1 MKTKIVTPKEVVAHR
16 PFFVEQQKD
25 VARTTAYAYCTL
37 PRFVWFFSSL
47 AGFFAILAVAQAQ
60 DLEPRA
66 YANTPVGLNF
76 LIVGYSYSQGGL
88 STDPSIPLQNA
99 KLQTNS
105 SVFAYARSLDV
116 FGLSGKF
123 DVIQPTSW
131 LAGSA
136 TLAGQSVDRTTSG
149 FGDPRFRF
157 SVNLYGAP
165 ALSLDE
171 FKDYQQDIIIGASV
185 QVTAPGGEY
194 TPSKLVNIGSNRWSV
209 KPELGISK
217 RFGDLTLELSADA
230 TFYTD
235 NNEFLGTHT
244 RSQDPIY
251 ALQSHIIYSLPYG
264 IWAAL
269 DGTFYAGG
277 DTTIDGKKSNDMQEN
292 TRIGATLALPLSR
305 NYSTKLYWSTGVVT
319 RFGTSFDTVGI
330 LFQYRFGGGI

>member
-1 MKTKIVTPKEVVAHR
+1 MMLNRRTEVPNANQSFDGAWIMTYR
-16 PFFVEQQKD
+16 FVQG
-25 VARTTAYAYCTL
+25 AW
-37 PRFVWFFSSL
+37 PFVWFLSKVG
-47 AGFFAILAVAQAQ
+47 GFFAILAVAQAQ

-66 YANTPVGLNF
+66 YANTPIGLNF

-88 STDPSIPLQNA
+88 STDPSIPLRNA

-123 DVIQPTSW
+123 DVILPTSW
-131 LAGSA
+131 LSGSA
-136 TLAGQSVDRTTSG
+136 QFAGQSVDRATSG
-149 FGDPRFRF
+149 FGDPKFRF

-165 ALSLDE
+165 ALTLDE

-194 TPSKLVNIGSNRWSV
+194 TPTKLVNIGSNRWSV

-217 RFGDLTLELSADA
+217 RFGDLTLELSADG

-244 RSQDPIY
+244 RAQDPIY
-251 ALQSHIIYSLPYG
+251 AVQSHIIYSFPYG
-264 IWAAL
+264 IWGAL

-277 DTTIDGKKSNDMQEN
+277 DATIDGKKSNDMQEN
-292 TRIGATLALPLSR
+292 TRVGATLVLPLSR